1 MERSVFMLKTRI
13 SLGVVV
19 LFVAGFFGLHAWT
32 KYLAKPARSGTLVE
46 NFEPK
51 HDERA
56 RVLRRS
62 NWRAPSLR
70 MVSKVALAMFL
81 DEDMDILAQYHTG
94 KRTNPRSAELSK
106 RSSRILVRIH

>member
-1 MERSVFMLKTRI
+1 
-13 SLGVVV
+13 
-19 LFVAGFFGLHAWT
+19 
-32 KYLAKPARSGTLVE
+32 
-46 NFEPK
+46 
-51 HDERA
+51 
-56 RVLRRS
+56 
-62 NWRAPSLR
+62 